1 MKRVSYLKLVP
12 RRFTPDSEIVSIGSN
27 QYTTQWIDVE
37 PEAVYQDRGGTSP
50 TDLGAFTWDEATKTL
65 TFTTTVAPDEDI
77 FIDYPLRFCTG
88 EVEYVQDDPVTPS
101 GDVVSWVPRMASHP
115 AVLESASNMLN
126 GVLSTSSTSVSLDNG
141 DYSLNKY
148 LTKYDNYKNK
158 PVIIY
163 GLLGSTYIKL
173 AFGFTT
179 KVSAGKKVSF
189 AIKTSTKLLSDTAS
203 LGNRDKY
210 LVYNTT
216 DFPSLESSMV
226 NKPIPVQYGYLTE
239 ITSCEVWNQSS
250 VVGSATYTTPAYRDD
265 FRFLVRMPYI
275 GSMTYL
281 CGIVD
286 DPWSRTSLETCTVS
300 YVGTETYQGLITV
313 QRYDVQAGYIAYFVP
328 GDINMFYS
336 PGPTLASARV
346 AFVDY
351 ASSQILLKTSV
362 TNLNL
367 AGIHLSVFR
376 YYPEV
381 SGPSTIYAH
390 LDPCS
395 VYALTTFPNAQFQY
409 ELTDSGQ
416 YLVKYVYTSV
426 PTFNIFKDSDHFV
439 VLKSKP
445 IGHADFV
452 KKYIEST
459 GLSVDTTSFT
469 QAQTD
474 ADTDVLMTVNLGD
487 KLQTTHEVVENVSTS
502 CNGIL
507 YFDTSTE
514 KYKYKI
520 VNSSLAGTDWYISS
534 NDILEPDLIPDINY
548 EDTASTVRM
557 IHPITK
563 DTSFIPDM
571 NKYET
576 NSFSRVLNSED
587 KTKQIDHYLTD
598 SSTVIGYKSETY
610 NTPMVNYRFTVMA
623 DNFIN
628 VDIGDIVQIENVG
641 GRLLSI
647 GDTIRLLIVSRRRSV
662 EKIEMVGYDFS
673 KIP

>member
-77 FIDYPLRFCTG
+77 FVDYPLRFCTG
-88 EVEYVQDDPVTPS
+88 EFEYVQDDPVTPS
-101 GDVVSWVPRMASHP
+101 GDVVPWLPRMTDHP
-115 AVLESASNMLN
+115 SVLESASNMLN
-126 GVLSTSSTSVSLDNG
+126 GVFSTSSTSVSVNNG
-141 DYSLNKY
+141 DYALNKY
-148 LTKYDNYKNK
+148 FTKYDNYKNR
-158 PVIIY
+158 PVVIY
-163 GLLGSTYIKL
+163 GLLGSTYIKIG
-173 AFGFTT
+173 FGFTT
-179 KVSAGKKVSF
+179 KVSAGKRVTFS
-189 AIKTSTKLLSDTAS
+189 IKTSSKLLSDTAS
-203 LGNRDKY
+203 LANRDKY
-210 LVYNTT
+210 LIYNT
-216 DFPSLESSMV
+216 DDYPLLESGMN
-226 NKPIPVQYGYLTE
+226 NKPIPVQYGYLSE
-239 ITSCEVWNQSS
+239 ITKCDSWLPNNVTGN
-250 VVGSATYTTPAYRDD
+250 PAMQYRGD
-265 FRFLVRMPYI
+265 FRFLVKMPYI
-275 GSMTYL
+275 GNMTYL

-286 DPWSRTSLETCTVS
+286 DPWSRTSNETCTLS
-300 YVGTETYQGLITV
+300 YVSSETFQGIPV
-313 QRYDVQAGYIAYFVP
+313 ERYTVQAGYIGYFVT
-328 GDINMFYS
+328 GDVIIAIR
-336 PGPTLASARV
+336 PGPTGTFITVVS
-346 AFVDY
+346 VDFET
-351 ASSQILLKTSV
+351 SEILLDVTSGAF
-362 TNLNL
+362 TTFY
-367 AGIHLSVFR
+367 AAYMRLSVFR
-376 YYPEV
+376 YFPEYV
-381 SGPSTIYAH
+381 GVSTIYAY
-390 LDPCS
+390 LDPFAYQAAGS
-395 VYALTTFPNAQFQY
+395 FQF

-426 PTFNIFKDSDHFV
+426 PTFNQFKDSEHFA

-445 IGHADFV
+445 IGQADFI

-459 GLSVDTTSFT
+459 GLSVDTTSFS

-474 ADTDVLMTVNLGD
+474 ADAYVMMTVNTGD
-487 KLQTTHEVVENVSTS
+487 KLQSIHEVVENVATS

-507 YFDTSTE
+507 YFDTATE

-520 VNSSLAGTDWYISS
+520 VTSSLSGTDWYISS
-534 NDILEPDLIPDINY
+534 NDILEPDLIPNINY

-563 DTSFIPDM
+563 DNSFIPDI
-571 NKYET
+571 NNYRT

-587 KTKQIDHYLTD
+587 KTKEITHYLTD
-598 SSTVIGYKSETY
+598 SSGVIDYKSETY
-610 NTPMVNYRFTVMA
+610 NTPMVHYRFTVMA

-628 VDIGDIVQIENVG
+628 VDIGDIIQIENVG

-647 GDTIRLLIVSRRRSV
+647 GDTIRLLVVSRRRSV